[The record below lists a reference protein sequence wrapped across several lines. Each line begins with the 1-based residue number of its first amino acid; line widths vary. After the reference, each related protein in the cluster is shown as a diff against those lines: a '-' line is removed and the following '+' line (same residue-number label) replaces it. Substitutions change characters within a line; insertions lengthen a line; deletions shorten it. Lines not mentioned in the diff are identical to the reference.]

1 MDAASPAPFQD
12 GNTYFPAPELAE
24 GAHISALDA
33 YEEMYRLAV
42 DKPNAF
48 WAENAAAF
56 LDWHEPWD
64 EVLVGDFTSD
74 RIEWFKGGKL
84 NVSYNCIDR
93 HVKTWRRNKAA
104 LIWEIGRAS
113 CRERV

>member
-24 GAHISALDA
+24 GAHISSLEA
-33 YEEMYRLAV
+33 YEEMYRLSV

-104 LIWEIGRAS
+104 LIW
-113 CRERV
+113 